1 MPRIKLR
8 EYRSSVHKPPQKC
21 TQLNGRM
28 HVHVVWECMC
38 HHHQTGLLCATST
51 VFVSVVIRICHT
63 MVYRFKYATMQ
74 VCAQMHKGVHVSQ
87 HECTDVH
94 VKVDIASVAEWV

>member
-1 MPRIKLR
+1 MKLR

-28 HVHVVWECMC
+28 HVHVHGVRVC

-51 VFVSVVIRICHT
+51 VFVSVVHKNRSYDG
-63 MVYRFKYATMQ
+63 VRFIYATMQ
-74 VCAQMHKGVHVSQ
+74 VCAQMHKGV
-87 HECTDVH
+87 
-94 VKVDIASVAEWV
+94 

>member
-28 HVHVVWECMC
+28 HVHVVWEC
-38 HHHQTGLLCATST
+38 
-51 VFVSVVIRICHT
+51 VIIIRL
-63 MVYRFKYATMQ
+63 VYCVPQ
-74 VCAQMHKGVHVSQ
+74 VLYS
-87 HECTDVH
+87 
-94 VKVDIASVAEWV
+94 

>member
-21 TQLNGRM
+21 TQLNGIDP
-28 HVHVVWECMC
+28 VHVTKCGVRVC

-51 VFVSVVIRICHT
+51 VFVSVVHKN
-63 MVYRFKYATMQ
+63 MSYDGVPVKMQ
-74 VCAQMHKGVHVSQ
+74 VCAQMRKGV
-87 HECTDVH
+87 
-94 VKVDIASVAEWV
+94 

>member
-28 HVHVVWECMC
+28 HVLRVC
-38 HHHQTGLLCATST
+38 HHHQIGLLCATST
-51 VFVSVVIRICHT
+51 VFVSVVHKNMSYDGVQVYIRNN
-63 MVYRFKYATMQ
+63 
-74 VCAQMHKGVHVSQ
+74 
-87 HECTDVH
+87 
-94 VKVDIASVAEWV
+94 ASVCTNA